1 MATLA
6 DMYEG
11 WGTEE
16 IRWWDQVNKKVWLSW
31 FNKWYLIF
39 QKMIMEYVSWKQNV
53 ANAITDIHAWQS
65 EYKLPLG
72 ALNTPDFYSIIQLR
86 VAFKANKDWMP
97 LYRVCKQINLT
108 DYNIRP
114 TDGRQIWEPIVWN
127 RISKRS
133 PRFTFVDKDTIKIY
147 PTPDENVDNGLALSY
162 NYMARLLT
170 YDEAFWDSAID
181 LSTLNIPRYFFDAI
195 EDYITF
201 RLYQAEN
208 PELATYYKQ
217 QFEETLHDNIYWLNK
232 DKRPVD
238 EDFANTSYFSH
249 Y

>member
-53 ANAITDIHAWQS
+53 ANAITDIHSWQS

-86 VAFKANKDWMP
+86 VAYGANKDWMP
-97 LYRVCKQINLT
+97 LYRVCKLINLT

-127 RISKRS
+127 RISKRN

-147 PTPDENVDNGLALSY
+147 PTPDKNVDNGLALSY
-162 NYMARLLT
+162 NYMG
-170 YDEAFWDSAID
+170 
-181 LSTLNIPRYFFDAI
+181 
-195 EDYITF
+195 
-201 RLYQAEN
+201 
-208 PELATYYKQ
+208 
-217 QFEETLHDNIYWLNK
+217 
-232 DKRPVD
+232 
-238 EDFANTSYFSH
+238 
-249 Y
+249 